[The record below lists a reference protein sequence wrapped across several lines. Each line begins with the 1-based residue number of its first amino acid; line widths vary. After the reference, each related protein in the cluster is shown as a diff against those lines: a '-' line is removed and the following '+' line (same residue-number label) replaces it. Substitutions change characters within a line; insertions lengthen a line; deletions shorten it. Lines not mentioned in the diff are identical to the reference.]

1 MSGIWL
7 VRHGMLPPNPE
18 WRMVGARDIPL
29 SDAGREQIRLL
40 ARQFMPAVQGALGA
54 VICSDLDRCRETAA
68 ILMEALPQGRPPL
81 HVEPGL
87 REINLGLWQGMTK
100 AEIERAWPGAY
111 AARGQ
116 DMAHFCP
123 PHGESF
129 MQAQR
134 RALAAEARWAAC
146 WPTTLPCR
154 SGMCCAFPNTTGAAS
169 LCRNGSLLAAT
180 STRWQQSPLPQIQA
194 VGLYTRMCSLM

>member
-18 WRMVGARDIPL
+18 RRMVGARDIPL
-29 SDAGREQIRLL
+29 SPEGREQIRLL
-40 ARQFMPAVQGALGA
+40 AQQFMPKVQGALGA
-54 VICSDLDRCRETAA
+54 VICSDLDRCWETAA
-68 ILMEALPQGRPPL
+68 ILLEALPHGRPPL

-87 REINLGLWQGMTK
+87 REIDLGLWQGMTK
-100 AEIERAWPGAY
+100 VEIERAWPGAY

-123 PHGESF
+123 PQGESF

-134 RALAAEARWAAC
+134 RALAAVARWRRLYPGA
-146 WPTTLPCR
+146 TLLMV
-154 SGMCCAFPNTTGAAS
+154 SHAGI
-169 LCRNGSLLAAT
+169 LGSLLAHYMAL
-180 STRWQQSPLPQIQA
+180 PLRDVLRIPQYY
-194 VGLYTRMCSLM
+194 GCSAFVPEW

>member
-18 WRMVGARDIPL
+18 RRMVGARDIPL

-40 ARQFMPAVQGALGA
+40 ARQFMPEVQGALGA

-68 ILMEALPQGRPPL
+68 LLMEALPHGRPSL

-87 REINLGLWQGMTK
+87 REIDLGLWQGMTK

-116 DMAHFCP
+116 DMANFCP
-123 PHGESF
+123 PQGESF
-129 MQAQR
+129 MLAQR
-134 RALAAEARWAAC
+134 RALAAVARWRRLY
-146 WPTTLPCR
+146 PGVTLLMV
-154 SGMCCAFPNTTGAAS
+154 SHAGI
-169 LCRNGSLLAAT
+169 LGSLLAHYLAL
-180 STRWQQSPLPQIQA
+180 PLRDVLRIPQYYGCRA
-194 VGLYTRMCSLM
+194 FVPEW

>member
-18 WRMVGARDIPL
+18 RRMVGARDIPL
-29 SDAGREQIRLL
+29 SSEGREQIRLL
-40 ARQFMPAVQGALGA
+40 AKQFMPAVQDSLGA

-87 REINLGLWQGMTK
+87 REIDLGLWQGMTK

-116 DMAHFCP
+116 DMANFCP
-123 PHGESF
+123 PQGESF
-129 MQAQR
+129 VQAQG
-134 RALAAEARWAAC
+134 RALAAVARWRRHYPGA
-146 WPTTLPCR
+146 TLLMV
-154 SGMCCAFPNTTGAAS
+154 SHAGI
-169 LCRNGSLLAAT
+169 LGSLLAHYLAL
-180 STRWQQSPLPQIQA
+180 PLRDVLRIPQYYGCRA
-194 VGLYTRMCSLM
+194 FVPEW

>member
-18 WRMVGARDIPL
+18 RRMVGARDIPL
-29 SDAGREQIRLL
+29 SPAGREQIRLL

-68 ILMEALPQGRPPL
+68 ILMEALPGRPPL

-87 REINLGLWQGMTK
+87 REIDLGLWQGMTK
-100 AEIERAWPGAY
+100 AEIELAWPGAH

-134 RALAAEARWAAC
+134 RALAAVARWRRLYPGA
-146 WPTTLPCR
+146 TLLMV
-154 SGMCCAFPNTTGAAS
+154 SHAGI
-169 LCRNGSLLAAT
+169 LGSLLAHYLAL
-180 STRWQQSPLPQIQA
+180 PLKDVLRIPQYYGCRA
-194 VGLYTRMCSLM
+194 FVPEW

>member
-18 WRMVGARDIPL
+18 RRMVGARDIPL
-29 SDAGREQIRLL
+29 SPEGREQIRLL
-40 ARQFMPAVQGALGA
+40 AQQFMPKVQGALGA

-68 ILMEALPQGRPPL
+68 ILLEALPHGMPPL

-87 REINLGLWQGMTK
+87 REIDLGLWQGMTK
-100 AEIERAWPGAY
+100 VEIERAWPGAY

-123 PHGESF
+123 PQGESF

-134 RALAAEARWAAC
+134 RALAAVARWRRLYPGA
-146 WPTTLPCR
+146 TLLMV
-154 SGMCCAFPNTTGAAS
+154 SHAGI
-169 LCRNGSLLAAT
+169 LGSLLAHYMAL
-180 STRWQQSPLPQIQA
+180 PLRDVLRIPQYY
-194 VGLYTRMCSLM
+194 GCSAFVPEW